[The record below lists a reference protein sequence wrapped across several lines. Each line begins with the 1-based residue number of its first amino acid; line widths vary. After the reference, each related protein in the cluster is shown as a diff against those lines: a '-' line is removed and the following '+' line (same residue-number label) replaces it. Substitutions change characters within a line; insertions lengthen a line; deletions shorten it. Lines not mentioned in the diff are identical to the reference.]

1 MLLCVDVGN
10 TQTVLGVYEGGHL
23 RVMWRISSEAHRSA
37 DEIKLHVKGLFSL
50 DEIDCRHVESA
61 VLSCV
66 VPPLSGAWT
75 DALNSLFAHKTLICN
90 ARTVPEQLFKT
101 TYPRK
106 EEIGADRVADAIAAR
121 YMFGEPVVVVDF
133 GTATNIEVIDKQG
146 YFVGGIIAP
155 GVNTSAD
162 ALFAHA
168 RKLSSTE
175 LFAPDQP
182 IGCNS
187 ADAIRSGIVFGEAE
201 KVSGLVARVFQQL
214 GYSSHIVATGGL
226 ADVVVPHMRQHV
238 AVCPYLTLEG
248 MRIFHDSVT
257 RASK

>member
-10 TQTVLGVYEGGHL
+10 TQTVLGVYAQSHL

-37 DEIKLHVKGLFSL
+37 DELKLSIKGLFAL
-50 DEIDCRHVESA
+50 DAIDCNNVQGA

-66 VPPLSGAWT
+66 VPSVSAAWIE
-75 DALNSLFAHKTLICN
+75 ALNSLFSQETMICN
-90 ARTVPEQLFKT
+90 ALTVPEQLFKT
-101 TYPRK
+101 TYPLK

-133 GTATNIEVIDKQG
+133 GTATNIEVIDRQG

-175 LFAPDQP
+175 LFAPDKP
-182 IGCNS
+182 IGCSS

-201 KVSGLVARVFQQL
+201 KVSGLLARVSQQL
-214 GYSSHIVATGGL
+214 GYSSHVVATGGL

-248 MRIFHDSVT
+248 MRIFHDST
-257 RASK
+257 AR